1 MLGEHLS
8 TLERTKGA
16 SSLAHCSAAP
26 SHSVCSLPSGRSC
39 EPPEGVRVGGG
50 RGGGAAVID
59 SHLPAVCLLVSL
71 LPITLKSFLPLGH
84 RTTNQSALPMLTP
97 PSSQKDTH
105 IQEGE

>member
-50 RGGGAAVID
+50 RGGGSGSDRLA
-59 SHLPAVCLLVSL
+59 SSRSVSL
-71 LPITLKSFLPLGH
+71 GELAPNHSQILSSFGTQDHKSVSF
-84 RTTNQSALPMLTP
+84 TDVN
-97 PSSQKDTH
+97 PSFFT
-105 IQEGE
+105 EGYSHSGG